1 MKHNQYVTAHK
12 WSSCPPPDLIRGSTR
27 VSTRCDHFNIL
38 NSHGNF
44 QFPLCWHHVDTR
56 VKPGHDV
63 DLVPYLTTPE
73 PRMSHFQFPLCW
85 RHVDTRVKPGHDV
98 DLVPYLTTPESS
110 MSHPANKPFFRG
122 ALLGSTRA
130 GHSDETILASRLIIR
145 DAPPPGSRTN
155 RDGNRAYL
163 GFLLACY
170 PDPDIGTTIL
180 TSMRYLRLE
189 RIAQ

>member
-27 VSTRCDHFNIL
+27 VSTRCDHFNVL
-38 NSHGNF
+38 NSHGN
-44 QFPLCWHHVDTR
+44 
-56 VKPGHDV
+56 
-63 DLVPYLTTPE
+63 
-73 PRMSHFQFPLCW
+73 FQFPLCW